1 MAKIQPICAAGEAEH
16 VAEVEREQRQPRSPD
31 QVLEEHHHGEARR
44 GGGHDWRCTI
54 VHPMAGRLGVG
65 FIGSGFMTRFHIRS
79 WEAVRDAD
87 IRGIYS
93 PTRANAEDAAALAR
107 SLRVGDAKAFGSIE
121 AMVADESIDCIWLC
135 GPNFARVENME
146 RIVAA
151 IKKGAKLQGDRV
163 REAAG
168 AQRRRSR
175 AHGASSSK
183 KPACCTAISRTSCS
197 RRVSSA
203 ASRSS
208 GRAAPQR
215 RGPPVSGA
223 RGRRARRSAHA
234 VVLAG
239 RSAGRRRPE
248 RHDVPQPRSRP
259 LPADQARRA
268 ARQHPAGQG
277 VGADR
282 VAEVVASRLREAA
295 ARHHDRQGRLR
306 QASRPKIS
314 RAPA

>member
-1 MAKIQPICAAGEAEH
+1 
-16 VAEVEREQRQPRSPD
+16 
-31 QVLEEHHHGEARR
+31 
-44 GGGHDWRCTI
+44 
-54 VHPMAGRLGVG
+54 MAGRLGVG

-121 AMVADESIDCIWLC
+121 VDGRGRVDRLHLAVRPE
-135 GPNFARVENME
+135 FRARREH
-146 RIVAA
+146 
-151 IKKGAKLQGDRV
+151 GAHRRRDQEGREAEGDRV
-163 REAAG
+163 REAARP
-168 AQRRRSR
+168 QRRRSR
-175 AHGASSSK
+175 AHGGAG
-183 KPACCTAISRTSCS
+183 
-197 RRVSSA
+197 RRG
-203 ASRSS
+203 R
-208 GRAAPQR
+208 RAARLSREPVVRAESRARQADRLGARR
-215 RGPPVSGA
+215 RGRRASVSRA

-248 RHDVPQPRSRP
+248 RHDVPQPRGRP

-282 VAEVVASRLREAA
+282 VAEVVASGIRRSSCA
-295 ARHHDRQGRLR
+295 AR
-306 QASRPKIS
+306 
-314 RAPA
+314 